1 MGSRRDMTIGI
12 TINLDNYENIRL
24 DVREEIGSDEEAD
37 DLIRFMDSLLSRIG
51 RDDPATAERVDHYRR
66 RVFGSFHPPEGHV
79 VPLATCPVTGSDD
92 LHEEAPG
99 SDLSGDD
106 YPDPIPMEAD
116 ADLKGVSEPE
126 GDLVASTEEEPPVD
140 AMSPEVLSPEMAEP
154 DVGSIAPEVT
164 PKEPQT
170 GGPVYTC
177 EACGVEVNKVQHDV
191 SHLFMNRTLC
201 KKCMNQS

>member
-24 DVREEIGSDEEAD
+24 DLRGEIGSDEEAD
-37 DLIRFMDSLLSRIG
+37 DLIRSMDSLLSRIG

-66 RVFGSFHPPEGHV
+66 RVFGSFHPHEGSA
-79 VPLATCPVTGSDD
+79 VPSASCPVTGSQDFYQD
-92 LHEEAPG
+92 IP
-99 SDLSGDD
+99 SRDLSGDD
-106 YPDPIPMEAD
+106 YPDPMPMEAD
-116 ADLKGVSEPE
+116 AHLEGKSEPE
-126 GDLVASTEEEPPVD
+126 NELAAPAGEEYPPEAEIPAPDIEGPDSGHTASD
-140 AMSPEVLSPEMAEP
+140 
-154 DVGSIAPEVT
+154 GSV
-164 PKEPQT
+164 KEPQT
-170 GGPVYTC
+170 GGSVHTC

>member
-24 DVREEIGSDEEAD
+24 DLRGEIGSDEEAD
-37 DLIRFMDSLLSRIG
+37 DLIRSMDSLLSRIG

-66 RVFGSFHPPEGHV
+66 RVFGSFHPHEGSA
-79 VPLATCPVTGSDD
+79 VPSASCPVTGSED
-92 LHEEAPG
+92 LYEGIPG
-99 SDLSGDD
+99 SDLSGND

-126 GDLVASTEEEPPVD
+126 DDLVAPAEEERSAD
-140 AMSPEVLSPEMAEP
+140 AMSPDALSSGMAEP
-154 DVGSIAPEVT
+154 DVGYIAPEVT
-164 PKEPQT
+164 PKEPQS
-170 GGPVYTC
+170 GGSVYAC